1 MEKDFMIAHT
11 AFRENKRA
19 LFQIGG
25 KIYSRVVR
33 YRRDC
38 GLYVTVNNRKYFE
51 YEFTL
56 TEEKHND

>member
-1 MEKDFMIAHT
+1 MEKIMIAHT
-11 AFRENKRA
+11 PFRENKRA

-33 YRRDC
+33 YRREC
-38 GLYVTVNNRKYFE
+38 GLYVTVNNKRYFE

-56 TEEKHND
+56 TEETKNE